1 MILLRQMAILF
12 FYMLIGY
19 AMARKNL
26 LKEEQSKLLSF
37 LVVNV
42 ANPALIL
49 SGCFQCTEEIS
60 VSKIANILLWAC
72 LIFVG
77 LILLAKVMPRILMAK
92 QEDFGSYRVMTLFSN
107 IGFMGLP
114 VISAAYGGIAVLYAS
129 VFLLP
134 FNLLIYTYGISQI
147 CGKTKE
153 TMSEKHVF
161 LILKK
166 VCNIGVI
173 ACVVA
178 LVFCFFRVQL
188 PEGVQSA
195 ISGLS
200 NLTAPLSMFV
210 IGSSF
215 CEISLRKIMMD
226 IRLLIFSVLK
236 LIVLPFV
243 LILMLRFII
252 HDIILLEVCYVLLAA
267 PVGSMTAMLSKQYG
281 GNTEL
286 IVKGVALTTICS
298 VITMPLVAQWIL

>member
-19 AMARKNL
+19 VMARKGL
-26 LKEEQSKLLSF
+26 LKAEHSKLLSF
-37 LVVNV
+37 LVVNI

-49 SGCFQCTEEIS
+49 NGCFQCTEEIS
-60 VSKIANILLWAC
+60 VSKIANILLLAC

-77 LILLAKVMPRILMAK
+77 LILLAMVMPRILRAK
-92 QEDFGSYRVMTLFSN
+92 HGDFGSYRVMTLFSN

-129 VFLLP
+129 IFLLP
-134 FNLLIYTYGISQI
+134 FNLLIYTYGIAQI
-147 CGKTKE
+147 REKTKK
-153 TMSEKHVF
+153 TTSERRVSS
-161 LILKK
+161 LLKK
-166 VCNIGVI
+166 VCNIGVVACI
-173 ACVVA
+173 AA
-178 LVFCFFRVQL
+178 LVLCFFHVQL
-188 PEGVQSA
+188 PEGVRSA
-195 ISGLS
+195 VTGLS

-215 CEISLRKIMMD
+215 CEISLREMVMD
-226 IRLLIFSVLK
+226 IRLLVFSVLK

-243 LILMLRFII
+243 AMLLLRLFIQ
-252 HDIILLEVCYVLLAA
+252 DAILLEVCYVLLAA

-286 IVKGVALTTICS
+286 TVKGVALTTICS
-298 VITMPLVAQWIL
+298 VVTIPLVAQWIL